1 MKTPDP
7 HDFLADVLSDL
18 LEIYPGVLI
27 LARTPDGGAVV
38 LAGGAD
44 SGDKQASDANFREII
59 RMAPDAVRDWA
70 NEVMRERC
78 APPAPEKDELN

>member
-1 MKTPDP
+1 MKPLDP

-18 LEIYPGVLI
+18 LDIYSGVLI

-44 SGDKQASDANFREII
+44 SGDKAASDANFREII

-70 NEVMRERC
+70 NEVMAERC
-78 APPAPEKDELN
+78 RPAPTKDDLN